1 MDALLKPSAGIS
13 FRQSIL
19 VVSRN
24 ADHTRL
30 LEDMLENIHIGIV
43 KAHSA
48 GEALLQLQHAELS
61 LVLIDADSPG
71 LDAYQTANYIRGMR
85 ASRQVPIVFIGATAT
100 REANIV
106 RAYRSGAIDFISK
119 PLNSSILQSKIAMLL
134 ELEQNRRQ
142 LQQAYARLDGTKD
155 YYESI
160 LNAAGEGMLGLD
172 GNGVVRFANPAALEM
187 LDCTDEQII
196 GKSFQAFYPGHD
208 VEATAWEQTPFYSC
222 LASSGKQRIDE
233 TSFCRNDG
241 SLFPV
246 ALSCSS
252 LSGRA
257 EGIVLVFQDITERKK
272 LEERLTRQ
280 AVTDHLTELANRNGF
295 KASLQTS
302 LERARRSGKCVAVM
316 FIDLDHFK
324 RINDTLG
331 HDVGDHLLQSAAL
344 RLKDSVRAY
353 DVISRIGG
361 DEFTV
366 VLGELDDAADAAV
379 IARKILT
386 ELRKPF
392 TLKEGTAITIG
403 ASIGIST
410 FPECGNDVDVL
421 MQAADVAMYQAK
433 LDGRNLYQFY
443 LPEMN
448 AKAKQRLMLEQALR
462 IAVEDDEFNL
472 FYQPQIDLASGKIVG
487 FEALL
492 RWQHENIGAVSPSTF
507 VPVLEETGLIVP
519 IGQWVFST
527 SCRHR
532 RQWNRL
538 LPDDCSLSVNLSAR
552 QFADRTLV
560 KQIKQVLEL
569 NKLPPHQLEI
579 ELTESMLMQDTEY
592 TQSILRSL
600 KDLGLKLAID
610 DFGTGYSSLAYL
622 KQFSIDTLKI
632 DKQFIDQLT
641 TSEKDAAIATSIIQL
656 AHNLGLQVIA
666 EGVET
671 EEQVRKLKDLGCDMV
686 QGYYF
691 GKPISAWDVVK
702 LPKSMLMH

>member
-1 MDALLKPSAGIS
+1 MDALLRPDAGRLS
-13 FRQSIL
+13 RQWIL
-19 VVSRN
+19 VVSRS
-24 ADHTRL
+24 ADHIAQ
-30 LEDMLENIHIGIV
+30 LEAMLENIHVGIV

-48 GEALLQLQHAELS
+48 AEAFLQLQNHEVS
-61 LVLIDADSPG
+61 LVLVDLDSPG
-71 LDAYQTANYIRGMR
+71 QDSYEITHLIHGRR
-85 ASRQVPIVFIGATAT
+85 ASRALPVIFIGSSETK
-100 REANIV
+100 EANII
-106 RAYRSGAIDFISK
+106 RAYRAGAVDFISK
-119 PLNSSILQSKIAMLL
+119 PIHSSILQSKIAVML
-134 ELEQNRRQ
+134 ELEQSRRQ
-142 LQQAYARLDGTKD
+142 LQLAYARLDSTKE

-172 GNGVVRFANPAALEM
+172 GTGAIRFANPAALRM
-187 LDCTDEQII
+187 LDCGAEQLI
-196 GKSFQAFYPGHD
+196 GHNFSVFYPEHESG
-208 VEATAWEQTPFYSC
+208 AMPWKKTPFYSC
-222 LASSGKQRIDE
+222 LAAGGEQRIDE
-233 TSFCRNDG
+233 TFFRKHDG
-241 SLFPV
+241 SRFPV
-246 ALSCSS
+246 SLSCSS
-252 LSGRA
+252 LGEKT

-272 LEERLTRQ
+272 LEAKLSYQ
-280 AVTDHLTELANRNGF
+280 AVTDHLTELTNRNGF

-302 LERARRSGKCVAVM
+302 LERAKRSGKGVAVM

-331 HDVGDHLLQSAAL
+331 HETGDHLLQSAAF
-344 RLKDSVRAY
+344 RLKECVRAY

-366 VLGELDDAADAAV
+366 VLGELEDAADAAV
-379 IARKILT
+379 IARKILA
-386 ELRKPF
+386 ELGKPF
-392 TLKEGTAITIG
+392 TLKGGTEITIG

-410 FPECGNDVDVL
+410 YPECGNDVDVL
-421 MQAADVAMYQAK
+421 MQTADVAMYQAK
-433 LDGRNLYQFY
+433 MDGRNLYHFY

-448 AKAKQRLMLEQALR
+448 AKAKQRLILEQALR

-472 FYQPQIDLASGKIVG
+472 FYQPQVDLVSGKIVG

-492 RWQHENIGAVSPSTF
+492 RWQHDDIGIVAPSTF

-519 IGQWVFST
+519 IGQWVFAT
-527 SCRHR
+527 SSRHR
-532 RQWNRL
+532 RKWSQL
-538 LPDDCSLSVNLSAR
+538 LPHNCSLSVNLSAR

-560 KQIKQVLEL
+560 QQIKRVLEQ

-592 TQSILRSL
+592 TQSVLRSL
-600 KDLGLKLAID
+600 KALGLKLAID

-622 KQFSIDTLKI
+622 KQFSLDTLKI
-632 DKQFIDQLT
+632 DKQFIDHLT

-671 EEQVRKLKDLGCDMV
+671 KEQVLMLRNLGCDMV

-691 GKPISAWDVVK
+691 GRPISAWDVAK
-702 LPKSMLMH
+702 LPKAMLLH